1 MTTTSRR
8 EFATWTRVL
17 FALAL
22 LYVFLVG
29 VGLLED
35 GIRQFGEGFE
45 TQLLASV
52 GNPVA
57 GLFAGVAATV
67 IVQSSSI
74 STSTIVGLVG
84 SGTLPISLAVPMI
97 MGANI
102 GTTIT
107 NTLVSLGSL
116 RRPTEFRRA
125 FAAATMHDFFNLLA
139 VAVLLPI
146 EILTGVLSKSASRLG
161 GVLSRAG
168 IGGAEGDSPIRTA
181 VNAGTG
187 AVEGLLG
194 RFTEPGIGLG
204 VIMLVLGIGLLF
216 ASLRFVT
223 TNMRA
228 VMAGRIEQ
236 AMNRLL
242 DRGGG
247 IPGILMGIAIT
258 LAVMTSTITTSILVP
273 MVAAGVLTV
282 RNAYPVTLGAN
293 IGTTATALL
302 AALAVDQPAAL
313 VIALVHMLFNLTA
326 IALLYP
332 IPAVRY
338 VPVRLADALA
348 GAAVRN
354 RSLVAAY
361 VAGLFIV
368 VPFVGILALG

>member
-1 MTTTSRR
+1 MLLA
-8 EFATWTRVL
+8 F
-17 FALAL
+17 AL
-22 LYVFLVG
+22 LYLFLIG
-29 VGLLED
+29 VGLLEE
-35 GIRQFGEGFE
+35 GIRQFGDGFE
-45 TQLLASV
+45 TQVLASV
-52 GNPVA
+52 GNPLA
-57 GLFAGVAATV
+57 GLLAGIAATV

-74 STSTIVGLVG
+74 STATIVGLVG
-84 SGTLPISLAVPMI
+84 SGTLPVNLAVPMI

-116 RRPTEFRRA
+116 RRPVEFQRA
-125 FAAATMHDFFNLLA
+125 FAAATMHDFFNLIA
-139 VAVLLPI
+139 VAVLFPI
-146 EILTGVLSKSASRLG
+146 ELLTGVLSRTATSLAG
-161 GVLSRAG
+161 ALSRAG
-168 IGGAEGDSPIRTA
+168 IGGAEADSPIRTA
-181 VNAGTG
+181 VKAGL
-187 AVEGLLG
+187 AVAEGLLE
-194 RFTEPGIGLG
+194 RVVNPGVGLG
-204 VIMLVLGIGLLF
+204 VVMLIVGISVLF

-247 IPGILMGIAIT
+247 LPGILMGILIT

-302 AALAVDQPAAL
+302 AALAVDQPTAL
-313 VIALVHMLFNLTA
+313 VIALVHLLFNLTA
-326 IALLYP
+326 IALIYP
-332 IPAVRY
+332 VPAIRY
-338 VPVRLADALA
+338 VPVRLAERLSR
-348 GAAVRN
+348 AAVKN
-354 RSLVAAY
+354 RSLVGVY

-368 VPFVGILALG
+368 TPFVGVLLLG